1 MLIDGPIT
9 TQTIDSSGEILD
21 LKGLDISDFLEGK
34 ATANFE
40 HNNDNPGDVLG
51 WFTYA
56 KKIFKEA
63 DCENERQKMFWE
75 KVKTPF
81 LYGVLEL
88 LDDENHPGAVAVA
101 AMLRHFKKKNEP
113 VKIGM
118 SIEGSTLERDGH
130 ILKRTVGRKVAI
142 TLRPCNKQCMLD
154 VMPQEQT
161 DSFLNKMESSKIQS
175 FEIDSPILE
184 EPLYNLVHDIKKDL
198 ENLKKTL
205 TAGMGNAAPSNLTG
219 GSALSVEGL
228 DRTTRNTLK
237 SVLRD
242 WDRKTPLRKVVKAA
256 LPNLSD
262 KYVDHFVDLAEE
274 LSLKKSEKTH
284 FYVGNCLDF
293 DNSDTQ
299 LGKIGNASDWEKLTI
314 EESYKI
320 PKKKFEEATGE
331 KIKAINYG
339 AHPKH
344 GFVWAEI
351 PNKDKKGTIHL
362 YYFPKNIFG
371 TNKFIKSESLHKGAK
386 GDWQKEGYKINHQVL
401 PDGLYIQAFSPEGK
415 HAGSARLSLKENKLH
430 PDYTEVLPEHQR
442 KGLAS
447 SMYNYAKNV
456 MEKKTNKLH
465 EVIRGETQSEQAK
478 KMWEKK

>member
-21 LKGLDISDFLEGK
+21 LKGLDISDFLDGK

-40 HNNDNPGDVLG
+40 HNNESPENVLG

-56 KKIFKEA
+56 KKIFSEA
-63 DCENERQKMFWE
+63 DCETERQKMFWN

-81 LYGVLEL
+81 LYGILEL

-113 VKIGM
+113 VRIGM

-130 ILKRTVGRKVAI
+130 VLKRTVGRKVAI

-184 EPLYNLVHDIKKDL
+184 EPLYDLVHGIKNDL
-198 ENLKKTL
+198 QNLKKTL
-205 TAGMGNAAPSNLTG
+205 TAGMGNAAPSNLAG

-228 DRTTRNTLK
+228 DRTTKNTLK

-242 WDRKTPLRKVVKAA
+242 WDRKTPLKKVVKAA

-262 KYVDHFVDLAEE
+262 KYVDHFVDLAED
-274 LSLKKSEKTH
+274 LSLKKK
-284 FYVGNCLDF
+284 
-293 DNSDTQ
+293 
-299 LGKIGNASDWEKLTI
+299 
-314 EESYKI
+314 
-320 PKKKFEEATGE
+320 
-331 KIKAINYG
+331 
-339 AHPKH
+339 
-344 GFVWAEI
+344 
-351 PNKDKKGTIHL
+351 
-362 YYFPKNIFG
+362 
-371 TNKFIKSESLHKGAK
+371 
-386 GDWQKEGYKINHQVL
+386 
-401 PDGLYIQAFSPEGK
+401 
-415 HAGSARLSLKENKLH
+415 
-430 PDYTEVLPEHQR
+430 
-442 KGLAS
+442 
-447 SMYNYAKNV
+447 
-456 MEKKTNKLH
+456 
-465 EVIRGETQSEQAK
+465 
-478 KMWEKK
+478 

>member
-40 HNNDNPGDVLG
+40 HNNENPGDVLG

-56 KKIFKEA
+56 KKIFSEA
-63 DCENERQKMFWE
+63 DCENERQKMFWD

-81 LYGVLEL
+81 LYGILEL
-88 LDDENHPGAVAVA
+88 LDDENHPGAIAVA

-113 VKIGM
+113 VRIGM

-184 EPLYNLVHDIKKDL
+184 EPIYDLIHDIKKDL
-198 ENLKKTL
+198 ESLKKTL
-205 TAGMGNAAPSNLTG
+205 TAGMGNSAPSNLTG

-228 DRTTRNTLK
+228 DRTTRNTLR

-242 WDRKTPLRKVVKAA
+242 WDRKTPLKKVVKAA

-274 LSLKKSEKTH
+274 LSLKKSQK
-284 FYVGNCLDF
+284 LD
-293 DNSDTQ
+293 
-299 LGKIGNASDWEKLTI
+299 
-314 EESYKI
+314 
-320 PKKKFEEATGE
+320 
-331 KIKAINYG
+331 
-339 AHPKH
+339 
-344 GFVWAEI
+344 
-351 PNKDKKGTIHL
+351 
-362 YYFPKNIFG
+362 
-371 TNKFIKSESLHKGAK
+371 KGAK

-401 PDGLYIQAFSPEGK
+401 PDGLYIQAFNSEGK

-430 PDYTEVLPEHQR
+430 PDYTEILPEHQR
-442 KGLAS
+442 KGLAT
-447 SMYNYAKNV
+447 SMYDYAKNI
-456 MEKKTNKLH
+456 MEKKTNRPH

-478 KMWEKK
+478 KMWEKNNF